1 KDLLSARD
9 TEGHGSHTSS
19 IAVGNSVTLASLHG
33 LASETARGGVPSARI
48 AVYRICWSDGCSES
62 DILAAFDYDI
72 ADGVDIISLSVG
84 GPALE
89 YFKDS
94 VAIRAFHSMKNGI
107 LTSNSACN
115 TGPQPGTVTNCSPW
129 SLSVAASTID
139 RKFTTGVKLGNGKIY
154 QGSSINTQTSKK
166 HPLVYAGDVPNRKAG
181 HNSSTSRFCSPDSL
195 DKKHVKGK
203 IVHCDN
209 VILGD
214 EAIRASAFGSSMSL
228 SFTED
233 VAFNLP
239 LPVSIL
245 TQADIIDYIHSS
257 SDPNA
262 TILKTRH
269 HKIAASPYVIN
280 FSSRGPNPITTDILK
295 PDIAA
300 PGVNILAAWSQGTT
314 VTGIVGDTRVVPFN
328 IIFWYFHGLPP
339 RFNNSIICYQT
350 QICLVAD
357 GLMDVN

>member
-1 KDLLSARD
+1 RAKKTLNPKDLLSARD

-94 VAIRAFHSMKNGI
+94 VAIRAFHSMKNG
-107 LTSNSACN
+107 N

-239 LPVSIL
+239 LPVSN
-245 TQADIIDYIHSS
+245 
-257 SDPNA
+257 PNA

>member
-1 KDLLSARD
+1 RAKKTLNPKDLLSARD

-154 QGSSINTQTSKK
+154 Q
-166 HPLVYAGDVPNRKAG
+166 V
-181 HNSSTSRFCSPDSL
+181 SSTVLRNDL
-195 DKKHVKGK
+195 D
-203 IVHCDN
+203 
-209 VILGD
+209 
-214 EAIRASAFGSSMSL
+214 
-228 SFTED
+228 
-233 VAFNLP
+233 
-239 LPVSIL
+239 
-245 TQADIIDYIHSS
+245 
-257 SDPNA
+257 
-262 TILKTRH
+262 
-269 HKIAASPYVIN
+269 
-280 FSSRGPNPITTDILK
+280 
-295 PDIAA
+295 
-300 PGVNILAAWSQGTT
+300 
-314 VTGIVGDTRVVPFN
+314 
-328 IIFWYFHGLPP
+328 
-339 RFNNSIICYQT
+339 QT
-350 QICLVAD
+350 FKL
-357 GLMDVN
+357 